1 MRRICIFAVT
11 LKTEDY
17 SFFVSLRQKQRPL
30 FMRRPS
36 DRQNIDRRF
45 PIYPS
50 RFFRAEGSFARIVP
64 TIEHASS
71 FGHSPQVATPFLHA
85 H

>member
-17 SFFVSLRQKQRPL
+17 SFFIRCGRKKRPL
-30 FMRRPS
+30 LARRPS

-71 FGHSPQVATPFLHA
+71 FGHSPQVATLFLRA